1 MTPPDLRLLLS
12 NRPQNVA
19 LVRQALGGLAGA
31 VGLDDGLL
39 ADVKTASCRLRHGPA
54 ASFERRSARRAFM
67 MKAAIEERRSG

>member
-1 MTPPDLRLLLS
+1 MSAPDLRLLLS

-39 ADVKTASCRLRHGPA
+39 ADVKTAVSEAWDHQFIHLVVLVA
-54 ASFERRSARRAFM
+54 TLVLFVFVRR
-67 MKAAIEERRSG
+67 GD